1 MSADPSRPGGDP
13 SEPPAGEPAPV
24 RVERMRPGHWPA
36 VRAIYEAGIATGDAT
51 LEVSA
56 PDWETW
62 DAGHRP
68 EGRFVA
74 VDREHVLGWVAL
86 APVSGRR
93 VYEGVAWVSV
103 YVDPDARGRG
113 IGRAL
118 LSEAIEASE
127 AAGIWTLQAGILAEN
142 AASLAVHRRVGFRR
156 VGVQRQLGRDAH
168 GRWRDRVLLERRS
181 QTVGV

>member
-1 MSADPSRPGGDP
+1 M
-13 SEPPAGEPAPV
+13 PV
-24 RVERMRPGHWPA
+24 RIERMRPGHWPA

-51 LEVSA
+51 LEQSA

-68 EGRFVA
+68 DCRFVA

-93 VYEGVAWVSV
+93 VYEGVAWISV
-103 YVDPDARGRG
+103 YVSTGAQGRG

-118 LSEAIEASE
+118 LTEAIDASE

-156 VGVQRQLGRDAH
+156 VGVQQRLGRDAH
-168 GRWRDRVLLERRS
+168 GRWRDRILLERRS
-181 QTVGV
+181 TTVGA